1 MGLFDSFAIS
11 ASGLTAERLRLDIT
25 ASNLANVNTTRTA
38 TGGPYKR
45 KSVIF
50 SECLP
55 DLREGGNQ
63 EGKGVQV
70 DAIVEDTRPP
80 RMVYDPSHP
89 DADKNGYVAYP
100 NFDILNEVVDMITAA
115 RAYEANATVLEAAK
129 GMAQKALEIG
139 R

>member
-11 ASGLTAERLRLDIT
+11 ASGLTAERLRLDIA

-38 TGGPYKR
+38 AGGPYKR

-50 SECLP
+50 SEYLP
-55 DLREGGNQ
+55 DFREGGRQ
-63 EGKGVQV
+63 EGKGVKV
-70 DAIVEDTRPP
+70 DAIVEDARPP
-80 RMVYDPSHP
+80 RMVYEPSHP
-89 DADKNGYVAYP
+89 DAGEDGYVAYP
-100 NFDILNEVVDMITAA
+100 DYDILNEVVDMTTAA
-115 RAYEANATVLEAAK
+115 RAYEANATVLDAAK